1 MAACWLSART
11 CSLLLS
17 SLPEDRPGGSAQ
29 PGDAGGIVIS
39 AKTVSGPPAAQVR
52 DGVYNR
58 PMLISLGTGSVE
70 PATGEDFVAESE
82 TSGFD
87 HLSRFRNKSPS

>member
-1 MAACWLSART
+1 MAVCWLSART

-52 DGVYNR
+52 DGDFATR
-58 PMLISLGTGSVE
+58 CLAHTGLNQVPPCAS
-70 PATGEDFVAESE
+70 D
-82 TSGFD
+82 
-87 HLSRFRNKSPS
+87 